1 MRTEIK
7 NFIVTLCFLAAI
19 SFSCKKEQK
28 VVLEF
33 DTQTTEDNALAE
45 GTFADVSNIVSQ
57 AMVNG
62 SGGLITYRTIEA
74 NNSPLSG
81 CATVTV
87 TPNGAGGSVVV
98 DFGTSNCMCRDS
110 KYRRGIIQ
118 FTYTGAYMDSG
129 TVINTTFNNYYVG
142 KDTTLMFKIAGTKTV
157 TCHGLTPSG
166 YVYQVEVNGTL
177 TDATNRTMSWTSS
190 RIRTW
195 VSGYTTLGMGGWNDD
210 QYTITGTA
218 SGTNF
223 EGNSFTVNITSP
235 IHIDYS
241 CRWIAQGIMQLTPT
255 GKATRTLDFG
265 NGTCDNLAT
274 VTVNGQT
281 FTITLR

>member
-1 MRTEIK
+1 
-7 NFIVTLCFLAAI
+7 
-19 SFSCKKEQK
+19 
-28 VVLEF
+28 
-33 DTQTTEDNALAE
+33 
-45 GTFADVSNIVSQ
+45 
-57 AMVNG
+57 
-62 SGGLITYRTIEA
+62 
-74 NNSPLSG
+74 
-81 CATVTV
+81 
-87 TPNGAGGSVVV
+87 
-98 DFGTSNCMCRDS
+98 
-110 KYRRGIIQ
+110 
-118 FTYTGAYMDSG
+118 
-129 TVINTTFNNYYVG
+129 
-142 KDTTLMFKIAGTKTV
+142 
-157 TCHGLTPSG
+157 
-166 YVYQVEVNGTL
+166 
-177 TDATNRTMSWTSS
+177 MSWTSS

-241 CRWIAQGIMQLTPT
+241 CRWIAQGIMELTPT